1 MSVLHPRPGR
11 HRVHTVHRAGAAAIG
26 GFLVLFAVLGL
37 AGGLAML
44 TTSGAVVM
52 GLTTNGLLSVISLL
66 VGLILIGAAVRGG
79 HLASTI
85 SMITG
90 IGFLVSGLGNMFVLS
105 TRMNVLAFSLANV
118 FFSLVVGC
126 FLLFLGAYGRFS
138 GALPAENPYAA
149 DAAEDDG
156 PRPAIEGAGTDVPA
170 QRGIRSVDSRNRR
183 N

>member
-1 MSVLHPRPGR
+1 
-11 HRVHTVHRAGAAAIG
+11 
-26 GFLVLFAVLGL
+26 
-37 AGGLAML
+37 ML

-90 IGFLVSGLGNMFVLS
+90 IGFIVSGLGNMFVLS
-105 TRMNVLAFSLANV
+105 TQMNVLAFSLTNV
-118 FFSLVVGC
+118 FSSLVVGS

-149 DAAEDDG
+149 DADDDDA
-156 PRPAIEGAGTDVPA
+156 PRPAIEGGAGTDVPA
-170 QRGIRSVDSRNRR
+170 QRGSGQWTAATRETEASRRTPSAALSAVRR
-183 N
+183 RASSR